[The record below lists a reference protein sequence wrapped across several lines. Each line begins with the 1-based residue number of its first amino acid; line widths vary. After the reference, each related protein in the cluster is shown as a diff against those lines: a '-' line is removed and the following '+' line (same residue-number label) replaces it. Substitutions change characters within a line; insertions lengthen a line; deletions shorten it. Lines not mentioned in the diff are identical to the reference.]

1 MKKARDFIIKLAST
15 FFFLGFFPYIPG
27 TFASFVCLFFV
38 WFLKDLFF
46 IYFLATLLIIVLG
59 FLLSGKA
66 ELIFNRKDAPCIV
79 IDEAGG
85 IFLSFL
91 FVPLNFKS
99 ILLGFFLFR
108 VLDTLKIFPAS
119 RLEKLRGAG
128 GVMLDDLVAG
138 IYTNIILQFVFRL
151 WL

>member
-1 MKKARDFIIKLAST
+1 MKKARDFIIKLVST

-46 IYFLATLLIIVLG
+46 IYFLVTLLIIILG
-59 FLLSGKA
+59 FITSGQA
-66 ELIFNRKDAPCIV
+66 EILFNKKDSRFIV

-91 FVPLNFKS
+91 LVPLSFKS

-108 VLDTLKIFPAS
+108 ALDALKVFPAS

-128 GVMLDDLVAG
+128 GIMLDDLVAG